1 MPDIPR
7 VVLLA
12 GALGIAALALF
23 FLPALLGIGGKDTGA
38 PGAPG
43 ASPSPSVAV
52 ETASPSPTTPA
63 VPTPQVYVVKGGD
76 NMTKIAKN
84 FGLTVDQVM
93 TANPAIKD
101 PNKIAIGDEI
111 IIPAPPSDVVTD
123 PSAEP
128 SP

>member
-12 GALGIAALALF
+12 GALVIAALALF

-38 PGAPG
+38 PGA
-43 ASPSPSVAV
+43 SPSASVAV
-52 ETASPSPTTPA
+52 ATASPSPTTPA
-63 VPTPQVYVVKGGD
+63 APTPQVYVVKGGD
-76 NMTKIAKN
+76 NMTKIAKK

-101 PNKIAIGDEI
+101 PNKIAVGDEI
-111 IIPAPPSDVVTD
+111 NIPAPPSDVVTD